1 MKLGDFNVLNIFEKS
16 ACMNGQFACENLG
29 YIVQM
34 IPSMRVNDGI
44 CDCCDGSDEYTTSVK
59 CLNRCD
65 EMAIRMREEEER
77 MKILTDQGLT
87 KKNELIEQGKQL
99 RKSLEVGYLLVK
111 FFYNLISTI
120 SKGKTGATQIKQT
133 KC

>member
-1 MKLGDFNVLNIFEKS
+1 
-16 ACMNGQFACENLG
+16 
-29 YIVQM
+29 
-34 IPSMRVNDGI
+34 
-44 CDCCDGSDEYTTSVK
+44 
-59 CLNRCD
+59 
-65 EMAIRMREEEER
+65 MAIRMREEEER

-111 FFYNLISTI
+111 FFYNLILTI